1 MTPFWAA
8 ITRPC
13 SGSCEGLAEC
23 GDNRR
28 VAKGCSR
35 PRSRA
40 SLTAMSAEGTLGII
54 AGNRLFPQIFAREAR
69 RAGVPRLVAVAFEG
83 ETDPAIEPLV
93 DQVEWMKLGQLDRII
108 QAFKSH
114 DVRKVVMV
122 GQIAPTNLFANLR
135 LDLRMTMLLARLKRR
150 NAETIFGAIGE
161 ELAKDGLELVPHADF
176 LARLIPSAGPLTKR
190 RATAEE
196 REDFVFGFRIAKQV
210 AALDVGQSVVVKRG
224 TVLAVEALE
233 GTDAC
238 LRRGGALGQGGAVAV
253 KVTKP
258 NQDMRFDIPCI
269 GPETI
274 AALRESR
281 ITALAVEAGRTLLLA
296 REEILAAADE
306 AGIAIEAVSGE

>member
-1 MTPFWAA
+1 
-8 ITRPC
+8 
-13 SGSCEGLAEC
+13 
-23 GDNRR
+23 
-28 VAKGCSR
+28 
-35 PRSRA
+35 
-40 SLTAMSAEGTLGII
+40 MSAQRQTPRAESVLGII
-54 AGNRLFPQIFAREAR
+54 AGNRLFPQIFAKEAR
-69 RAGVPRLVAVAFEG
+69 RSGVARLVAVAFEG

-93 DQVEWMKLGQLDRII
+93 DKIEWMKLGQLDRLIRV
-108 QAFKSH
+108 FKSNG
-114 DVRKVVMV
+114 VRKVVMV

-135 LDLRMTMLLARLKRR
+135 LDLRMTLLLARLKRR

-161 ELAKDGLELVPHADF
+161 ELVKDGLELVPHADF
-176 LARLIPSAGPLTKR
+176 LARLIPLVGPLTKR

-224 TVLAVEALE
+224 TVLAVEAFE

-274 AALRESR
+274 AALRKSG
-281 ITALAVEAGRTLLLA
+281 ISAMAIEAGRTLLLA
-296 REEILAAADE
+296 REEILSAAD
-306 AGIAIEAVSGE
+306 AAKIALEAVDGE